1 MSAEGASDSEPFDY
15 LAGLAGHV
23 RSNRP
28 ALPSHEEIKATWSGI
43 GFSLLQQRLLA
54 PLGEVVE
61 MLPVPPATRLPG
73 VQPWVIGL
81 ANFRGR
87 LIPLFDLESFFGGKL
102 GANRSR
108 HRVLVLEMG
117 ELYAGLVVSDVF
129 GLQHFPQDL
138 EIGQLPEGSQVLAPY
153 SQGAYRINDL
163 VWTTFSPFGLVRDP
177 RFFNAA
183 AA

>member
-1 MSAEGASDSEPFDY
+1 MPATEPFQY
-15 LAGLAGHV
+15 LAQLAEQIKREEPV
-23 RSNRP
+23 
-28 ALPSHEEIKATWSGI
+28 LPSQEEIKSSWSGI

-54 PLGEVVE
+54 PMGEVVE
-61 MLPVPPATRLPG
+61 MLEVPQATKLPG

-87 LIPLFDLESFFGGKL
+87 LIPLFDLEAFFGGRL
-102 GANRSR
+102 SGNRSR

-117 ELYAGLVVSDVF
+117 ELYAGLVVSEVF
-129 GLQHFPQDL
+129 GMQHFPQDL
-138 EIGQLPEGSQVLAPY
+138 PAIDLPEAAEKLAPY
-153 SQGAYRINDL
+153 SKGAYELNDL
-163 VWTTFSPFGLVRDP
+163 VWTTFSPFHLVRDP